1 METLY
6 KKVTRGHC
14 SGKSCP
20 RRELAGISTTR
31 KTLEYG
37 SMGVLGMGYGV
48 WEFFQL
54 SDDESKLRIG
64 ETANNRSPP
73 S

>member
-14 SGKSCP
+14 SDKSYP
-20 RRELAGISTTR
+20 GRELAGITTTR

-37 SMGVLGMGYGV
+37 GMGYGKSLR
-48 WEFFQL
+48 EFFQL
-54 SDDESKLRIG
+54 SDDESELRIG
-64 ETANNRSPP
+64 ETANGSSPP